1 MLGAIS
7 TNPQAAP
14 GRVCWEMIMISGQ
27 VKQKMRLLLTYS
39 GGGNWVLGVYILQSL
54 CFKNTKAPT
63 STRRRAPLTTMAV
76 EKLDELL
83 LFFRDSCVTDM
94 RVNQRAKVVVKERD
108 DSLFTPALLT

>member
-1 MLGAIS
+1 M
-7 TNPQAAP
+7 
-14 GRVCWEMIMISGQ
+14 
-27 VKQKMRLLLTYS
+27 
-39 GGGNWVLGVYILQSL
+39 
-54 CFKNTKAPT
+54 
-63 STRRRAPLTTMAV
+63 TTMAV